1 MFTLLVAI
9 ASAQDPALQAEYRRL
24 HEESEKLASK
34 NRWDGVERLYAEM
47 KALGVDLEFDDH
59 MLAAQ
64 AARQRGDTGEMLVR
78 LDKAAIADP
87 RPEATQ
93 LSAHVRSEWSYV
105 VLTTEPLTPTEL
117 QQKGVMFASD
127 ERAAVEF
134 AQAIVEETGS
144 FTGWLPPS
152 KYRFAGH
159 PFDAD
164 GTEITVTQNM
174 AWGGKSLR

>member
-1 MFTLLVAI
+1 MMLFLVATAL
-9 ASAQDPALQAEYRRL
+9 ASDPALQAEYRRL

-34 NRWDGVERLYAEM
+34 NRWEGVERLYGEM
-47 KALGVDLEFDDH
+47 KELGVDLQFDDH

-78 LDKAAIADP
+78 LDKAAIVDP

-93 LSAHVRSEWSYV
+93 LAAHVRSEWSFV

-117 QQKGVMFASD
+117 KQKGPMFAAD
-127 ERAAVEF
+127 ERAAVEH
-134 AQAIVEETGS
+134 AQTIIEETGAY
-144 FTGWLPPS
+144 TGWLPPS
-152 KYRFAGH
+152 RYRFAGH
-159 PFDAD
+159 PFEVD
-164 GTEITVTQNM
+164 GSEIEVTQNM